1 MTEPFD
7 LDKHLAEQARAR
19 ALGMDYSEIRRILLS
34 VGGDGDDGISEGR
47 AVELVRE
54 MALRAVDRA
63 VAEER
68 AAVVAWLRAEPETV
82 RECDGHRH
90 KDGTKCCV
98 ISPMTLDELAA
109 AIERG
114 EHRRGEGE

>member
-1 MTEPFD
+1 MID

-19 ALGMDYSEIRRILLS
+19 SLGMDYSEIRRILLS
-34 VGGDGDDGISEGR
+34 VGADGDDGISEGR

-68 AAVVAWLRAEPETV
+68 AAVVAWLRAEAEAEARAYTGKAWV
-82 RECDGHRH
+82 VASRVDNMA
-90 KDGTKCCV
+90 D
-98 ISPMTLDELAA
+98 

-114 EHRRGEGE
+114 EHVPTP

>member
-1 MTEPFD
+1 MID

-19 ALGMDYSEIRRILLS
+19 TLGMDYSEIRRILLS
-34 VGGDGDDGISEGR
+34 VGADGDDGISEGR

-68 AAVVAWLRAEPETV
+68 AAVVAWLRA
-82 RECDGHRH
+82 
-90 KDGTKCCV
+90 K
-98 ISPMTLDELAA
+98 
-109 AIERG
+109 AIEDEGGGIPWDDCELRLYANAIQRG
-114 EHRRGEGE
+114 EHRRGEGA

>member
-1 MTEPFD
+1 VSEPFD
-7 LDKHLAEQARAR
+7 LDKHRAEQERAR
-19 ALGMDYSEIRRILLS
+19 SLGMDYSEIRTILLS
-34 VGGDGDDGISEGR
+34 VGADADDGVSVGQ

-68 AAVVAWLRAEPETV
+68 DAVVAALRRTSNH
-82 RECDGHRH
+82 G
-90 KDGTKCCV
+90 
-98 ISPMTLDELAA
+98 PMGLSLVNLDSIAD

-114 EHRRGEGE
+114 EHRHQEKP

>member
-1 MTEPFD
+1 MSEPFD

-19 ALGMDYSEIRRILLS
+19 ALGMDYSAICTILLS
-34 VGGDGDDGISEGR
+34 VCAEGDEGISEGR
-47 AVELVRE
+47 AVELIRE

-68 AAVVAWLRAEPETV
+68 AAVVVWLRNGWSESRLYVA
-82 RECDGHRH
+82 D
-90 KDGTKCCV
+90 
-98 ISPMTLDELAA
+98 

-114 EHRRGEGE
+114 VHRKETT

>member
-1 MTEPFD
+1 MTDKNGTPVVVSEPFD

-19 ALGMDYSEIRRILLS
+19 ALGMDYSEIRSIILS
-34 VGGDGDDGISEGR
+34 VGADGDDGISEGR

-68 AAVVAWLRAEPETV
+68 AAVVAWLRVEPWSRMLTV
-82 RECDGHRH
+82 E
-90 KDGTKCCV
+90 
-98 ISPMTLDELAA
+98 EAA
-109 AIERG
+109 ACIERG
-114 EHRRGEGE
+114 EHVPTP

>member
-1 MTEPFD
+1 MID
-7 LDKHLAEQARAR
+7 LDKHLADQARAR
-19 ALGMDYSEIRRILLS
+19 ALGMDYSEIRSIILS
-34 VGGDGDDGISEGR
+34 VGVDGDDGISEGR

-68 AAVVAWLRAEPETV
+68 DAAVAALRRTSNH
-82 RECDGHRH
+82 G
-90 KDGTKCCV
+90 
-98 ISPMTLDELAA
+98 PMGLSLVNLDSIAD

-114 EHRRGEGE
+114 EHRPEEKP